1 MSVTI
6 SSTAAATILINIGL
20 VRAILKPGST
30 ETKAF
35 YLEETFPSSQRRG
48 MFGLA
53 ALVGDIFRAK
63 IEEAYQKRRPGDGPC
78 NSSMAYLASDS
89 VPCVD
94 GGTRD
99 DDTRYCVV
107 ECRRGSEWSCPANNS
122 YRW

>member
-1 MSVTI
+1 
-6 SSTAAATILINIGL
+6 
-20 VRAILKPGST
+20 
-30 ETKAF
+30 
-35 YLEETFPSSQRRG
+35 

-122 YRW
+122 YRWWAARFRRTAGRGRGAMCSGDGWR